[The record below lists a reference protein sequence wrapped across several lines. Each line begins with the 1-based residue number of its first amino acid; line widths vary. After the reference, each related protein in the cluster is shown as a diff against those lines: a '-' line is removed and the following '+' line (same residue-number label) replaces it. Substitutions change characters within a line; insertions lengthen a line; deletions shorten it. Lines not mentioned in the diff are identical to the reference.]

1 MPPRKRR
8 IPVVLD
14 TNIIVGYYLSRNP
27 RSTNAAIVRLWRDE
41 RKLQL
46 IVSDEVEEEYL
57 EILARLG
64 VPERFISR
72 LASRLRGRETVTR
85 VRLGARPAMSRDPD
99 DNVMIA
105 AALSGKAKFLITSDR
120 DLLDIPEPE
129 RQKFRFEIVTPAE
142 FLAHVEV

>member
-1 MPPRKRR
+1 VPPRKRR

-27 RSTNAAIVRLWRDE
+27 RSANAEIIRLWRDE

-46 IVSDEVEEEYL
+46 IVSAEVEEEYL

-64 VPERFISR
+64 VPEGLVNRF
-72 LASRLRGRETVTR
+72 AARLRRRETVTR
-85 VRLGARPAMSRDPD
+85 VGLGTRSTASRDPD

-105 AALSGKAKFLITSDR
+105 AALSGRAKFLITNDH
-120 DLLDIPEPE
+120 DLLDIPELE
-129 RQKFRFEIVTPAE
+129 RRKFRFEIVTPAE
-142 FLAHVEV
+142 FLAQVEE